1 MLPGF
6 RPSLQSLSS
15 AIVAFL
21 VLVAGSARGE
31 EATGSLAAKV
41 QNPIADLISLPIQSN
56 HNFGLGPHD
65 RTQTIVNV
73 QPVVPFSLG
82 PDWNLVTRWIMP
94 IVNQPNLASSHGA
107 TFGLGDF
114 NPSFFLVPKLPGDVM
129 VGFGPT
135 LLFPT
140 ATSRETGSGKWGA
153 GPTAVVVWMPKPW
166 VVGVLAN
173 NIWSYAGNGDRAAVS
188 TFLLQPFVNYNLPDG
203 WYLTSSPVVT
213 ANWKAPSD
221 DRWVV
226 PIGGGVGKIWHLGHQ
241 PINTTVQAYWN
252 VVHPETVHGPNWQ
265 VRAQFTLLFP
275 K

>member
-1 MLPGF
+1 MKRSIFRHLASCLAAMLFTAPV
-6 RPSLQSLSS
+6 LAQDNAS
-15 AIVAFL
+15 A
-21 VLVAGSARGE
+21 
-31 EATGSLAAKV
+31 LAAKV

-56 HNFGLGPHD
+56 FNMGIGPHD
-65 RTQTIVNV
+65 RTQTVVNV
-73 QPVVPFSLG
+73 QPVVPFGLT
-82 PDWNLVTRWIMP
+82 PDWMLVTRWIMP
-94 IVNQPNLASSHGA
+94 IINQPNIANSSGG

-129 VGFGPT
+129 IGFGPT

-173 NIWSYAGNGDRAAVS
+173 NIWSYAGNSGRQSVNS
-188 TFLLQPFVNYNLPDG
+188 FLLQPFINYNLPEG
-203 WYLTSSPVVT
+203 WYLTTSPIVT
-213 ANWKAPSD
+213 ANWKAASD

-226 PIGGGVGKIWHLGHQ
+226 PIGGGVGKIWHIGHQ
-241 PINTTVQAYWN
+241 PVNTTLQGYWN
-252 VVHPETVHGPNWQ
+252 VVRPETTHGPDWQ